1 MQPIY
6 SCEDNNTGGPESA
19 AAALPPPP
27 HRDRSS
33 SNRRFTIPQPIA
45 EEEQQQQQE
54 QQESQP
60 GVPIS
65 IVGENNNN
73 YEANHHHG
81 SSASAF
87 INSMKNIFAPC
98 VGAVDAASLFMDECR
113 PSKFDTCN
121 TNQHAGGGNNIIIN
135 NNNNNNNVAEDVIM
149 RLRERNGA
157 FTTTTTTTTTSKQAM
172 TNKQKRGK
180 TLEIPT
186 RHGMMFDDDDVSAIS
201 AHTLEE
207 MELLRMAQKS
217 KRGGISN
224 FHMSPP
230 PTKIW
235 RNSNTKNT
243 NHIIR
248 PKGSRYQHH
257 QHHYQKQHPT
267 ISTTK
272 KSAAAASAVQGQGQH
287 NTSPFGSFT
296 DKQILKIQQHHQSSP
311 VFTSHGDLSICVSA
325 SESSSNSSS
334 EGIID
339 MVAEQEKQQQQD
351 NKIHRVG

>member
-1 MQPIY
+1 MPPIY
-6 SCEDNNTGGPESA
+6 SCGDNNTGPESA
-19 AAALPPPP
+19 P
-27 HRDRSS
+27 HRDRDRSS
-33 SNRRFTIPQPIA
+33 RRFTIPQPIA
-45 EEEQQQQQE
+45 EEEQQQE
-54 QQESQP
+54 QQEYQQQGS
-60 GVPIS
+60 PI
-65 IVGENNNN
+65 IVGENND
-73 YEANHHHG
+73 EAHYHHG

-98 VGAVDAASLFMDECR
+98 VGAVDAASLFMDECQ

-121 TNQHAGGGNNIIIN
+121 TNQHVGGDNNINNDN
-135 NNNNNNNVAEDVIM
+135 NNNNNNNNIAEDAIM

-157 FTTTTTTTTTSKQAM
+157 YTSKQAM
-172 TNKQKRGK
+172 TRQKRGE

-186 RHGMMFDDDDVSAIS
+186 HSGMMFDDDDVSAIS
-201 AHTLEE
+201 AYTLEE

-235 RNSNTKNT
+235 RNSNTNT

-248 PKGSRYQHH
+248 PKSSRYQHH
-257 QHHYQKQHPT
+257 QHYQKQHPT

-272 KSAAAASAVQGQGQH
+272 KSAAVVQGQQT
-287 NTSPFGSFT
+287 TSPFGSFT
-296 DKQILKIQQHHQSSP
+296 NKQIFKIQQHHQSSP
-311 VFTSHGDLSICVSA
+311 VFTSNGDLSICVSA
-325 SESSSNSSS
+325 SESSSSS

-339 MVAEQEKQQQQD
+339 DMVGLQEKHQQD
-351 NKIHRVG
+351 EKTHRVG

>member
-1 MQPIY
+1 MPPTY
-6 SCEDNNTGGPESA
+6 SCGDNNTGPESA
-19 AAALPPPP
+19 PPP

-33 SNRRFTIPQPIA
+33 RRFTIPQPIA
-45 EEEQQQQQE
+45 EEEQQQE
-54 QQESQP
+54 QQESQH
-60 GVPIS
+60 GVS
-65 IVGENNNN
+65 VIVGENN
-73 YEANHHHG
+73 YEAHHG

-121 TNQHAGGGNNIIIN
+121 INQNVGGNYNSN
-135 NNNNNNNVAEDVIM
+135 NNNNNNNNNNGAEDVIM

-157 FTTTTTTTTTSKQAM
+157 YTTKQAM
-172 TNKQKRGK
+172 HKQKRGE

-186 RHGMMFDDDDVSAIS
+186 HAGMMFDDDDVSAIS

-235 RNSNTKNT
+235 RNSNT

-248 PKGSRYQHH
+248 PKSSRYQHH
-257 QHHYQKQHPT
+257 QHYQKQHPT

-272 KSAAAASAVQGQGQH
+272 KSAAVVQGQGQH
-287 NTSPFGSFT
+287 TTSPFGSFT
-296 DKQILKIQQHHQSSP
+296 NKQILKIQQHHQSSP
-311 VFTSHGDLSICVSA
+311 VFTSNGDLSICVSA
-325 SESSSNSSS
+325 SESSSSS
-334 EGIID
+334 EGIVD
-339 MVAEQEKQQQQD
+339 GMVGLQEQQQLD
-351 NKIHRVG
+351 